1 MLHQV
6 EPSSWQTVVSLNRNI
21 IFLRFRKRVTR
32 LVLDSLRNESDENGD
47 DGERRWKKEESCKRK
62 RCILVIALLLLLLKY
77 RTNDIHFNEFP
88 SLPVRYAKYKS
99 KEIHETRDRIIIDRF
114 RGISRSTASTTCKDR
129 ILPSP
134 SRSKELYYSL
144 GRWTFDDSVWSR
156 RVGEAKE
163 REKVSPACLG
173 ASVTL
178 DFSP

>member
-32 LVLDSLRNESDENGD
+32 LVLLVKKWKRRKRRC
-47 DGERRWKKEESCKRK
+47 GERRWKKEESCKRK